1 MVDAG
6 VVWIVSSAS
15 HITIHS
21 KLDATKK
28 LQIRAYLLRRMDD
41 EEQNAFEIQ
50 FLKDEALL
58 DTLQRT
64 EARFLAG
71 DFVPAIYSHFT
82 RNFTCSL
89 F

>member
-1 MVDAG
+1 MIDAS
-6 VVWIVSSAS
+6 VVWTVSSAS
-15 HITIHS
+15 HVTIHS

-28 LQIRAYLLRRMDD
+28 LKIRAYLLRRMDD

-64 EARFLAG
+64 EAQFLAG
-71 DFVPAIYSHFT
+71 AFVPAIDYHFIG
-82 RNFTCSL
+82 NFISSL
-89 F
+89 S